1 MANELMSQDEIDA
14 LMKNITSGELDDAGI
29 NALTGDD
36 KNEVHRVNTA
46 VDRLYFAY
54 ENGLPAKE
62 IKYRQWFL
70 HNEAHRLWLKHHGY
84 NSRQEW
90 QEKVIKHFIL
100 HPEHYQ
106 LLMLKKMRIY
116 REVV

>member
-14 LMKNITSGELDDAGI
+14 LMKNITTGELDDVGI

-70 HNEAHRLWLKHHGY
+70 HNEAHSLWLKHHGY
-84 NSRQEW
+84 TRQEW
-90 QEKVIKHFIL
+90 QDKIKKHFIF

-106 LLMLKKMRIY
+106 LLLQRKGRY
-116 REVV
+116 YE